1 MTGNTSAP
9 KGFPAS
15 VRGATTVDRALKVV
29 GDILDE
35 GGESSLRLADVS
47 QRSGVSVGSLYHHFG
62 SREGLISA
70 ARERQFLE
78 SLPAQIRDEVDYMV
92 AASTPAEFVE
102 RFDEVL
108 RQSDSPE
115 RAAGRRRRLE
125 MLGAAA
131 SRPGSLDGIVALQT
145 SYLDLFEGLARTLE
159 ERGWLH
165 AGVDVRAVALFLHST
180 SMGRVLLEVD
190 EQPVELEEWHRVVRM
205 VIDGL
210 VLGHG
215 HEHAERRAS

>member
-1 MTGNTSAP
+1 MTANNSVP

-15 VRGATTVDRALKVV
+15 ARGATTVDRALKVV
-29 GDILDE
+29 GEILDE

-62 SREGLISA
+62 SREGLIGA
-70 ARERQFLE
+70 AKERQFFE
-78 SLPAQIRDEVDYMV
+78 SLPTQIRDEIDYMV
-92 AASTPAEFVE
+92 AAKTPTEFVE

-125 MLGAAA
+125 MIGAAA
-131 SRPGSLDGIVALQT
+131 SRPGSLGGVIALQT
-145 SYLDLFEGLARTLE
+145 SYVDLLEGVARTLQ

-165 AGVDVRAVALFLHST
+165 ASVDLRAFALFLHST
-180 SMGRVLLEVD
+180 SMGRVLLEID
-190 EQPVELEEWHRVVRM
+190 EQPVELEEWHRVVRT
-205 VIDGL
+205 VIDFL
-210 VLGHG
+210 VLGVG
-215 HEHAERRAS
+215 QEQVGRRAS